1 MSLKF
6 LAKEKLGGVNM
17 GTIDISRQLAKYIFE
32 NNLSLQDIQNATDIP
47 VSKLVEGGQR
57 LSAIEMLELCYYL
70 NIRPESLV

>member
-1 MSLKF
+1 
-6 LAKEKLGGVNM
+6 M

-47 VSKLVEGGQR
+47 VSKLIEGGQR